1 MDVEKNWKEYI
12 IFYVLLL
19 FFQDFESIVEVKN
32 LETKETY
39 MIHEKVKRDSVWL
52 QMNKSND
59 KKLRTCTYSKLSGF
73 GHTIYGNNF
82 VDRHALPKG
91 WKCHIL
97 ASYQMWFCQKLL
109 KNIKKQANSQDL
121 AIFVKSHIW

>member
-1 MDVEKNWKEYI
+1 MYSKEIEKNTYI
-12 IFYVLLL
+12 IFCEYYF

-52 QMNKSND
+52 QMNKSSD

-73 GHTIYGNNF
+73 GHTIYGII
-82 VDRHALPKG
+82 
-91 WKCHIL
+91 IL
-97 ASYQMWFCQKLL
+97 TYYLIKIVSSILWIICYGQTFFYIKSTKSSY
-109 KNIKKQANSQDL
+109 I
-121 AIFVKSHIW
+121 

>member
-1 MDVEKNWKEYI
+1 MYSKEIEKNTYI
-12 IFYVLLL
+12 HNLCAYYF

-52 QMNKSND
+52 QMNKSSD

-73 GHTIYGNNF
+73 GHTIYGII
-82 VDRHALPKG
+82 
-91 WKCHIL
+91 IL
-97 ASYQMWFCQKLL
+97 TYYLLNKNSISSILWIICYGQTFFLYQKY
-109 KNIKKQANSQDL
+109 
-121 AIFVKSHIW
+121 

>member
-1 MDVEKNWKEYI
+1 MYSKEIEKNTYI
-12 IFYVLLL
+12 ILCAYYF

-52 QMNKSND
+52 QMNKSSD

-73 GHTIYGNNF
+73 GHTIYGIIILTYYFNF
-82 VDRHALPKG
+82 MDYMLCANFFYIKSTRS
-91 WKCHIL
+91 
-97 ASYQMWFCQKLL
+97 SY
-109 KNIKKQANSQDL
+109 I
-121 AIFVKSHIW
+121 

>member
-1 MDVEKNWKEYI
+1 MYSKVKEIEKNTYI
-12 IFYVLLL
+12 HNLCAYYF

-52 QMNKSND
+52 QMNKSSD

-73 GHTIYGNNF
+73 GHTIYGII
-82 VDRHALPKG
+82 
-91 WKCHIL
+91 IL
-97 ASYQMWFCQKLL
+97 TYYLIKIVSSILWIICYGQTFLYIKSTKSSY
-109 KNIKKQANSQDL
+109 I
-121 AIFVKSHIW
+121 